1 MLNPKYSIGVY
12 YDELV
17 EEDIEKVYSYL
28 SRGIVVHLFLR
39 GILKEEL
46 ELNEY
51 DLNTFKLPK
60 DNNLLFVYEEE
71 TSLYSE
77 NIIIFL

>member
-1 MLNPKYSIGVY
+1 MLNPKYSIGIY

-39 GILKEEL
+39 GILKE
-46 ELNEY
+46 
-51 DLNTFKLPK
+51 
-60 DNNLLFVYEEE
+60 
-71 TSLYSE
+71 
-77 NIIIFL
+77 